1 MTEAALDFLTV
12 LTTPFR
18 PRKGFESLRGKMAWV
33 WVPCIVFLLLALA
46 ARVAVETPRQL
57 AFQESAAKA
66 SAEKAQAEMQAQN
79 AANSGEK
86 GAPADAPTSASGDT
100 PAPVD
105 GEVIMPADAG
115 LGASEKSIL
124 WVSNY
129 VFGIVGLLAGVL
141 FSALLFFV
149 AGKVWTAAAGFRVF
163 LSMTTL
169 AFVPYGLRDL
179 VQAAYMT
186 LADTYVRH
194 PGLSS
199 FAAPKDPLASG
210 GIVYGLLGFADV
222 WTLWAVALL
231 YVGLRHGIGL
241 EKKRALI
248 AWGVFIGAALVM
260 RIAAGGVVQAFS
272 AGM

>member
-1 MTEAALDFLTV
+1 MDLTV

-18 PRKGFESLRGKMAWV
+18 PRKGFERLSGKMAWV
-33 WVPCIVFLLLALA
+33 WVPCLVFLLLALA

-57 AFQESAAKA
+57 AFQEAAVKA
-66 SAEKAQAEMQAQN
+66 SSEKAQAEMQAQN
-79 AANSGEK
+79 AGIPVEK
-86 GAPADAPTSASGDT
+86 GGPVESPGADSGDE
-100 PAPVD
+100 AVPVD
-105 GEVIMPADAG
+105 GEVIMPTDAG
-115 LGASEKSIL
+115 LGASEKSIM

-149 AGKVWTAAAGFRVF
+149 AGKVWTAAANFRAF

-199 FAAPKDPLASG
+199 FAAPKDPLVPG

-260 RIAAGGVVQAFS
+260 RIAAGGIVQAFS
-272 AGM
+272 MGG